1 MRRWLLVALLAA
13 AAADIVGV
21 EPESFDRR
29 AQLRGD
35 DEELERDKVQ
45 ATLLT
50 ADVGMCPTSFTT
62 SPENG
67 RTLNA
72 LRTATLTTL
81 HVGAARAMWCASVRR
96 TTMCCTTSGGRSMS
110 NFGAIARRLRA

>member
-35 DEELERDKVQ
+35 DGELERDKVQ
-45 ATLLT
+45 TYEDEQVFQQGSRTSKASEKDD
-50 ADVGMCPTSFTT
+50 DVGDNSQLKNLK
-62 SPENG
+62 E
-67 RTLNA
+67 LA
-72 LRTATLTTL
+72 LCSAGL
-81 HVGAARAMWCASVRR
+81 AARQATYQDANTHSLALANSIVHRR
-96 TTMCCTTSGGRSMS
+96 
-110 NFGAIARRLRA
+110 